1 MNGRRPTPQLLGIV
15 AGTLV
20 LGLLVGWVVGHYTGS
35 TKTVTLGA
43 QSPESPA
50 AIEKAPNF
58 SAADLSA
65 LPKDGWPTVG
75 GSLMQERYSPLT
87 QIDTSNVSQLK
98 GVWMT
103 HLNGSALAAKY
114 SAESQP
120 VVYKGV
126 IYITTGNNDVFA
138 VSVASGKILWSYSSG
153 ISQKIS
159 TICCGWLNR
168 GVAIGDGRVYFG
180 QLDGSVVAL
189 DQQTGKQLWKKQ
201 LVKLAARPDDHGGAD
216 LHRRQDL
223 HRQRRGGVR
232 GALVPRGDGRRD
244 RRAGVALVHDA
255 GAGRPGRRHLA
266 GRLEGVSA
274 RRRDDLAGAR
284 RRPEARPHLLLDRQ
298 RRLRLVRR
306 RPARQE
312 PLRRL
317 DRRARPARPARSSGT
332 SSRSTTTSGTSTP
345 RAP

>member
-1 MNGRRPTPQLLGIV
+1 MNRARLTPQVLSVV

-20 LGLLVGWVVGHYTGS
+20 LGLVVGWVIGHYTAS
-35 TKTVTLGA
+35 TKTAEGP
-43 QSPESPA
+43 Q

-58 SAADLSA
+58 SASDLSA
-65 LPKDGWPTVG
+65 LPKDDWPTVG
-75 GSLMQERYSPLT
+75 GSLMQERYSPLD
-87 QIDTSNVSQLK
+87 QINVSNVSKLK

-189 DQQTGKQLWKKQ
+189 DQQTGTLHWK
-201 LVKLAARPDDHGGAD
+201 
-216 LHRRQDL
+216 
-223 HRQRRGGVR
+223 
-232 GALVPRGDGRRD
+232 
-244 RRAGVALVHDA
+244 
-255 GAGRPGRRHLA
+255 
-266 GRLEGVSA
+266 
-274 RRRDDLAGAR
+274 
-284 RRPEARPHLLLDRQ
+284 
-298 RRLRLVRR
+298 
-306 RPARQE
+306 
-312 PLRRL
+312 
-317 DRRARPARPARSSGT
+317 
-332 SSRSTTTSGTSTP
+332 
-345 RAP
+345 